1 MDQRLRETWRERER
15 AFPIYPALHLAP
27 EGQVLGA
34 GTVLVPAHEARRLA
48 SLDGQEARVLALLSA
63 AYGKAVAPAVLG
75 NIARAADAWRQGD
88 DCLAYIHLAH
98 SRLPGAGHEQTVLL
112 RGPMSSP
119 PVALHRTAE
128 KAPSAGWVRGQ

>member
-1 MDQRLRETWRERER
+1 
-15 AFPIYPALHLAP
+15 
-27 EGQVLGA
+27 VLGA

-128 KAPSAGWVRGQ
+128 KRHQLVGSEASKNTTKYPSSGNANARSSTDG